1 MKRTLMGLTLA
12 LSALPVSV
20 LADCLSGSDV
30 AKNSTVTLYEQVSLV
45 KKQISDWRIAGRNP
59 YTRHNIYNDA
69 GVNLTSRCAVVDN
82 ALELDLSLY
91 GLTWYSPRKLGA
103 FEEDDSRSQLLIER
117 LRLVYAVSDSVQL
130 EVGKLQAKP
139 GLFFLRSPSDLTP
152 HYYAGFKP
160 TRLYDPALRTAYQSS
175 SWAATL
181 SMDNRDES
189 LSLTVIPKLATI
201 GKDYLTSGN
210 WSANQ
215 RGNSSEAWL
224 LSYTSHAFRNHTP
237 GMRILLGE
245 SQSIA
250 VSDSYHYTPQLTLNA
265 EMAWHREQ
273 RWRHLSEEK
282 SAEVQ
287 NYAFPS
293 SLYDAGDKNGVELA
307 VGGQY
312 TSDEFNVFGLEY
324 YYQSEGY
331 SRSEWRKQRELMT
344 FLNTPTGYAPLDRAF
359 DSYKYL
365 MASEI
370 SNTGNKGMLQGK
382 HYLNAWSSVQFTHQI
397 ALQPYFILNLMDKST
412 MAGLHISAPL
422 TFIDDQL
429 EAYTGVYSALGS
441 ANSEFAFFGDVAG
454 GYVGFKYYL

>member
-181 SMDNRDES
+181 SMDNREES
-189 LSLTVIPKLATI
+189 LSLTVIPKLVTI

-215 RGNSSEAWL
+215 RGNSSETWL
-224 LSYTSHAFRNHTP
+224 LSYTSHAFRHHTP

-250 VSDSYHYTPQLTLNA
+250 VSDSYHFTPQLTLNA

-293 SLYDAGDKNGVELA
+293 SL
-307 VGGQY
+307 
-312 TSDEFNVFGLEY
+312 
-324 YYQSEGY
+324 
-331 SRSEWRKQRELMT
+331 
-344 FLNTPTGYAPLDRAF
+344 
-359 DSYKYL
+359 
-365 MASEI
+365 
-370 SNTGNKGMLQGK
+370 
-382 HYLNAWSSVQFTHQI
+382 
-397 ALQPYFILNLMDKST
+397 
-412 MAGLHISAPL
+412 
-422 TFIDDQL
+422 
-429 EAYTGVYSALGS
+429 
-441 ANSEFAFFGDVAG
+441 
-454 GYVGFKYYL
+454 